1 MRNWTKRVCA
11 QLLVLLCLAALLPAR
26 ASAAGLIDTT
36 RDVRLTIEYRHD
48 GEAVPSVPFDLYYA
62 ASVDADANFTLAGD
76 FADYPVSLENLTA
89 AEWTALAETL
99 AAYADRDGLTP
110 LDSGKTDTQGML
122 TFPNRQERLVPG
134 LYLVVGRRLMTERYT
149 YTTEPFLIALPNL
162 ENDTWLYDVT
172 ASPKHTRTENPPVPP
187 DDKDDWR
194 VIKIWQDDVEELRPD
209 EVVIELLKD
218 GTVYDTVRLNA
229 KNNWRHTWKSLPK
242 YHADGSAI
250 EWRVTEQPLKRYT
263 VRISRDGNTF
273 LVVNTCNPQ
282 SPDEDSTTHTVI
294 KRWDDAGYEQKRPD
308 TITVTLLKDGTVY
321 DTRTISRTDSW
332 QYTWSGLPRYNPD
345 GTEIVWTIQENAV
358 PGYISSIR
366 ETGDT
371 FILTN
376 TPEGQKLP
384 QTGLLWWP
392 VPVLAAAGLLLLILG
407 TLLKRKNDH
416 D

>member
-1 MRNWTKRVCA
+1 LVTTA
-11 QLLVLLCLAALLPAR
+11 Q
-26 ASAAGLIDTT
+26 
-36 RDVRLTIEYRHD
+36 Y
-48 GEAVPSVPFDLYYA
+48 
-62 ASVDADANFTLAGD
+62 
-76 FADYPVSLENLTA
+76 
-89 AEWTALAETL
+89 
-99 AAYADRDGLTP
+99 
-110 LDSGKTDTQGML
+110 
-122 TFPNRQERLVPG
+122 
-134 LYLVVGRRLMTERYT
+134 
-149 YTTEPFLIALPNL
+149 
-162 ENDTWLYDVT
+162 
-172 ASPKHTRTENPPVPP
+172 
-187 DDKDDWR
+187 
-194 VIKIWQDDVEELRPD
+194 
-209 EVVIELLKD
+209 
-218 GTVYDTVRLNA
+218 YDTVRLNA

-273 LVVNTCNPQ
+273 LVVNTYNPQ
-282 SPDEDSTTHTVI
+282 SPDEDSTTRTVI

-376 TPEGQKLP
+376 TPEHQKLP

>member
-11 QLLVLLCLAALLPAR
+11 QLLALLCLAALLPAR
-26 ASAAGLIDTT
+26 ASAAGVIDTS
-36 RDVRLTIEYRHD
+36 RDVSLTIEYRHD
-48 GEAVPSVPFDLYYA
+48 GEPVPSVPFDLYYVA
-62 ASVDADANFTLAGD
+62 EVDAYANFTLAGD

-110 LDSGKTDTQGML
+110 LDSGKTDEQGIL
-122 TFPNRQERLVPG
+122 IFPNQQERLAPG
-134 LYLVVGRRLMTERYT
+134 LYLVVGRRLVTERYT
-149 YTTEPFLIALPNL
+149 YTTEPFLISLPNL
-162 ENDTWLYDVT
+162 ENDTWRYDVT

-187 DDKDDWR
+187 NDKDDWR
-194 VIKIWQDDVEELRPD
+194 VIKIWKDDVEELRPD

-218 GTVYDTVRLNA
+218 GVIYDTVRLNE
-229 KNNWRHTWKSLPK
+229 KNNWRYTWEGLPK
-242 YHADGSAI
+242 YHDDGSAI
-250 EWRVTEQPLKRYT
+250 EWRVTEQIPKHYT

-273 LVVNTCNPQ
+273 LVVNTYAPQ
-282 SPDEDSTTHTVI
+282 SPDEDAVTRTVV
-294 KRWDDAGYEQKRPD
+294 KRWDDTGYEQKRPD

-321 DTRTISRTDSW
+321 DTRTINRTDSW
-332 QYTWSGLPRYNPD
+332 QYTWNDLPRYNPD
-345 GTEIVWTIQENAV
+345 GTEIVWTLQESTV
-358 PGYISSIR
+358 PGYTSSIR

-376 TPEGQKLP
+376 TPERQKLP

-392 VPVLAAAGLLLLILG
+392 VPVLAASGLLFLILG
-407 TLLKRKNDH
+407 MLLKRKNDH

>member
-1 MRNWTKRVCA
+1 M
-11 QLLVLLCLAALLPAR
+11 
-26 ASAAGLIDTT
+26 
-36 RDVRLTIEYRHD
+36 
-48 GEAVPSVPFDLYYA
+48 
-62 ASVDADANFTLAGD
+62 
-76 FADYPVSLENLTA
+76 
-89 AEWTALAETL
+89 
-99 AAYADRDGLTP
+99 
-110 LDSGKTDTQGML
+110 
-122 TFPNRQERLVPG
+122 
-134 LYLVVGRRLMTERYT
+134 
-149 YTTEPFLIALPNL
+149 
-162 ENDTWLYDVT
+162 
-172 ASPKHTRTENPPVPP
+172 
-187 DDKDDWR
+187 
-194 VIKIWQDDVEELRPD
+194 
-209 EVVIELLKD
+209 
-218 GTVYDTVRLNA
+218 RLNA

-263 VRISRDGNTF
+263 VRISRDANTF
-273 LVVNTCNPQ
+273 LVVNTYNPQ
-282 SPDEDSTTHTVI
+282 SPDEDSTTRTVI

-376 TPEGQKLP
+376 TPEHQKLP

>member
-11 QLLVLLCLAALLPAR
+11 HLLALLCLAALLPAR
-26 ASAAGLIDTT
+26 ASAAGVIDTD

-48 GEAVPSVPFDLYYA
+48 GEPVPSVPFDLYYA

-76 FADYPVSLENLTA
+76 FADYPVSLEKLTA
-89 AEWTALAETL
+89 AERKALAETL
-99 AAYADRDGLTP
+99 AAYVDRDGLTP
-110 LDSGKTDTQGML
+110 LDSRKTDTQGML

-134 LYLVVGRRLMTERYT
+134 LYLVVGRRLVTDRYT

-209 EVVIELLKD
+209 EVVVELLKD
-218 GTVYDTVRLNA
+218 GTVYDTVLLNA
-229 KNNWRHTWKSLPK
+229 KINSRHTWKSLQK

-250 EWRVTEQPLKRYT
+250 EWRVTELRLKRET
-263 VRISRDGNTF
+263 LRISRVGNTF
-273 LVVNTCNPQ
+273 LVVNTYKPQ
-282 SPDEDSTTHTVI
+282 SPAEDSITRTVI
-294 KRWDDAGYEQKRPD
+294 KRWDDTGYEQKRPD

-321 DTRTISRTDSW
+321 DTRTISCTDSW
-332 QYTWSGLPRYNPD
+332 QYTWSGLPRYSPD
-345 GTEIVWTIQENAV
+345 GTEIVWAIQENAV

-376 TPEGQKLP
+376 TPEHQKLP

>member
-11 QLLVLLCLAALLPAR
+11 HLLALLCLAALLPAR
-26 ASAAGLIDTT
+26 ASAAGVIDTD

-48 GEAVPSVPFDLYYA
+48 GEPVPSVPFDLYYA

-76 FADYPVSLENLTA
+76 FADYPVSLEKLTA
-89 AEWTALAETL
+89 AERKALAETL
-99 AAYADRDGLTP
+99 AAYVDRDGLTP
-110 LDSGKTDTQGML
+110 LDSRKTDTQGML

-134 LYLVVGRRLMTERYT
+134 LYLVVGRRLVTDRYT

-209 EVVIELLKD
+209 EVVVELLKD

-250 EWRVTEQPLKRYT
+250 EWCVTEQPLKRYT

-273 LVVNTCNPQ
+273 LVVNTYNPQ
-282 SPDEDSTTHTVI
+282 SPDEDSITRTVI
-294 KRWDDAGYEQKRPD
+294 KRWDDTGYEQKRPD

-321 DTRTISRTDSW
+321 DTRTISCTDSW

-376 TPEGQKLP
+376 TPEHQKLP